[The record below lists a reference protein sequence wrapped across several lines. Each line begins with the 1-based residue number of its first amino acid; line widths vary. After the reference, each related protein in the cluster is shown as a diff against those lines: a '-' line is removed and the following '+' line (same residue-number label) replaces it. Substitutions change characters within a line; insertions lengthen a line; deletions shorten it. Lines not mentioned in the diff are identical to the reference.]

1 MDFERPRTLKIPW
14 LHSERYNIS
23 SQMFS
28 KKQSISY
35 LEETNT
41 AYLEALEGEA
51 AIGEIREEAF
61 LNEPTREHVPGIDLN
76 MAIDVKGNSFD
87 KMNRATVMPSGF

>member
-1 MDFERPRTLKIPW
+1 
-14 LHSERYNIS
+14 
-23 SQMFS
+23 MFS

-61 LNEPTREHVPGIDLN
+61 LNEPTREHVLGIEVLDLN
-76 MAIDVKGNSFD
+76 MKIDVKGNSFD
-87 KMNRATVMPSGF
+87 QVSQVADCIVCIKSLV